1 MDWSS
6 AIANKSQPHHDDI
19 ALQPT
24 FVPTSENRH
33 YTYEVLLPEGSPIR
47 SAVGK
52 SSTRKAVAKR
62 SAAFEMCI
70 LLRKGN
76 HLDSNLMPTIKKY
89 LPAMRNAH
97 LALHMNKGNSYPMKV
112 KPSVWERTRGSFPKE
127 LFMTVLKLETP
138 DSLGRPSQP
147 LALLTRT
154 AMPDFPPIPL
164 HLQPGKASNVLCT
177 SMTVACQTT
186 NLMVEKLNEFTLRIY
201 KDIFNK
207 TFEVNIAQMSY
218 WLAPIL
224 DDELLDKDLETP
236 DTLIDWQ
243 SINYVCENDEKGES
257 LKWSREMPESQ
268 LVGRFL
274 VDRWN
279 GARRFFSI
287 SIDASLNPHSPVPQ
301 DAVPYKHMNS
311 IIDYTVSLF
320 SKSRKRLQAE
330 WDPEQPVVRA
340 RLMQHRLNWLESFT
354 DKEEAPGSGCYV
366 CPEPLKF
373 SAVSPNPEP
382 PFHQF

>member
-1 MDWSS
+1 MDRSS
-6 AIANKSQPHHDDI
+6 VIANRSQPHRDNI
-19 ALQPT
+19 TLQPT
-24 FVPTSENRH
+24 FIVTVENTH
-33 YTYEVLLPEGSPIR
+33 HVCEVLLPEGSPIR

-52 SSTRKAVAKR
+52 SSPRKAVAKR
-62 SAAFEMCI
+62 SAAFEMCL

-97 LALHMNKGNSYPMKV
+97 LALNMNKGNSYAMKV
-112 KPSVWERTRGSFPKE
+112 KPSVWERNRGSFPKE

-186 NLMVEKLNEFTLRIY
+186 NLMVEKLNDFTLRIY

-207 TFEVNIAQMSY
+207 TFEVNIAEMSY

-224 DDELLDKDLETP
+224 DDELFDKDLETP

-243 SINYVCENDEKGES
+243 SINFVCANDEKGES
-257 LKWSREMPESQ
+257 LKWSRQMPKSQ
-268 LVGRFL
+268 LANRFL

-287 SIDASLNPHSPVPQ
+287 SVDESLDPYSPIPQ
-301 DAVPYKHMNS
+301 DAVPYKYMNS

-340 RLMQHRLNWLESFT
+340 RLMQHRLNWLENFT
-354 DKEEAPGSGCYV
+354 DKEETPGSSCYV

-373 SAVSPNPEP
+373 SAVSSNPDHLLVT
-382 PFHQF
+382 F